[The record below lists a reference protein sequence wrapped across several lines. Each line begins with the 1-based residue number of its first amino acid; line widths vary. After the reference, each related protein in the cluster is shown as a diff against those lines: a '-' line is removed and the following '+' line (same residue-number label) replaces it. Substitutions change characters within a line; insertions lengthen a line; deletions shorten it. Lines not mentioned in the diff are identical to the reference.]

1 MMRNRI
7 VRFVSLLVVL
17 IFASGN
23 SICFFAAASTAE
35 TELSTIF
42 GGKEP
47 NIKLAGEKLNSLV
60 TYTTKRFKDIK
71 AADWYTSNL
80 SKLVGLRG
88 IDGYSDGTFKPK
100 NSIKTAEFI
109 KLLLAAAGYK
119 QELHKDVWYKN
130 YVDKAKEL
138 GVIEDGDGYNYD
150 GSMARMDMAK
160 MILRL
165 LKLDPKAASTP
176 VFTDVAGI
184 DTKWIDTA
192 FSEYLIRGYYS
203 KKLRTFKPTQTAT
216 RAEVTE
222 MIVRVLEF
230 RDDPNEYRIKMK
242 AYYKEIERQQDLA
255 DGTYVMPPLAAE
267 QRARLNGY
275 PENQKVDTSV
285 MKGHYMSNKDVV
297 KAFTKEYLMDLI
309 RKAKGY
315 IEAFNNVDYRIVDLT
330 FKNEVKKYLASG
342 YEYIGKSGEKI
353 IPETELDKFVKTAT
367 EDKAVVVG
375 RYITDTSMIYI
386 CDDGRVRI
394 KGVLLWCI
402 KENNRPNKLSVNVGK
417 WYEDDVEIELAK
429 WNRSEQEMFSK
440 IVNLKI
446 NQLTNNKIEE
456 EL

>member
-7 VRFVSLLVVL
+7 VRFVSLLIVL
-17 IFASGN
+17 IFVSGN

-71 AADWYTSNL
+71 AADWYANNL

-176 VFTDVAGI
+176 VFTDVTGI

-255 DGTYVMPPLAAE
+255 DGTYVMPPLTAE

-285 MKGHYMSNKDVV
+285 MKGQYMSNKDVV
-297 KAFTKEYLMDLI
+297 KTFTKEYLIDLI

-315 IEAFNNVDYRIVDLT
+315 IEALNNVDYRIVDLT
-330 FKNEVKKYLASG
+330 FKNEISKYLSKEG
-342 YEYIGKSGEKI
+342 TFTSENGKKVTYDDTNNKYINMIK
-353 IPETELDKFVKTAT
+353 
-367 EDKAVVVG
+367 EDKAVVVS
-375 RYITDTSMIYI
+375 RFLTDTSMIYI
-386 CDDGRVRI
+386 CDDGRIRV
-394 KGVLLWCI
+394 KGTIQWCI
-402 KENNRPNKLSVNVGK
+402 LENINPSKQSVDIGK
-417 WYEDDVEIELAK
+417 WYEDDLEIELAK
-429 WNRSEQEMFSK
+429 WNKDSNESFSK
-440 IVNLKI
+440 IVRLRSNI
-446 NQLTNNKIEE
+446 PLTRIPEGV
-456 EL
+456 